1 MYRHGGGT
9 VSVPVRQIA
18 DIEPDWHDAQIAHRN
33 GIPSISIQSD
43 VKEGSNAAAL
53 TKEIVKAIEK
63 SICPMGLIL
72 KSVVV
77 RRQTMRCWI

>member
-1 MYRHGGGT
+1 MGGT

-18 DIEPDWHDAQIAHRN
+18 DIEPDWYDAQIAHRN

>member
-43 VKEGSNAAAL
+43 VKEGFNAAAL